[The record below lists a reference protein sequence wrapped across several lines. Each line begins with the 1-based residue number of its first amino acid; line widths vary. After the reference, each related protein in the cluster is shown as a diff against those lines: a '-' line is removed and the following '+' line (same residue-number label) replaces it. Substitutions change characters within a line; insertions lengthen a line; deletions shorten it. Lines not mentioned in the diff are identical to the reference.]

1 MVSWHDSEKRWTI
14 QRKSWARADVNLTSF
29 RFFFR
34 FFFSEDIFPPK
45 MALDSVVSLLFER
58 LGHRDLLVL
67 RGTNGEF
74 RAVASDDHA
83 WADPLRRMVQH
94 FAAGE
99 DELKSPVYPVR
110 AHGERR
116 DAISFFPHAAERV
129 ELAGFVLPPIWQHK
143 IRFTSDGILEDML
156 HPESEIERNGIWP
169 SRSEVFKARPLPLR
183 CELCDVECDSYASFT
198 EHCITFK
205 HKVLLD
211 PSKKFDP
218 RFEDPRFQDPRHG
231 GDFYAVLP
239 TMAKFEAMH
248 RYREAMVAWFRKPMD
263 AAGRA
268 SMDWYAEMA
277 YNRMRDIAPRLGLST
292 LELEFVQI
300 GCNPERVA
308 EICVEEFVV
317 RDFLDNGLAGG
328 HALDFVKNG
337 WRKWSTTVCGPVHI
351 RGLFRCITGCDY
363 TLH

>member
-1 MVSWHDSEKRWTI
+1 MC
-14 QRKSWARADVNLTSF
+14 RAS
-29 RFFFR
+29 R
-34 FFFSEDIFPPK
+34 
-45 MALDSVVSLLFER
+45 
-58 LGHRDLLVL
+58 
-67 RGTNGEF
+67 
-74 RAVASDDHA
+74 
-83 WADPLRRMVQH
+83 
-94 FAAGE
+94 
-99 DELKSPVYPVR
+99 R

-169 SRSEVFKARPLPLR
+169 SRTKVYKARPLPLR
-183 CELCDVECDSYASFT
+183 CELCDVECESYASFT
-198 EHCITFK
+198 EHCTTFK

-231 GDFYAVLP
+231 GDFYAALP

-268 SMDWYAEMA
+268 YMFRYAKMA
-277 YNRMRDIAPRLGLST
+277 YNRMRESAPRLGLSKSK
-292 LELEFVQI
+292 LESVLEK
-300 GCNPERVA
+300 CTAERVA
-308 EICVEEFVV
+308 EICVEDFVV
-317 RDFLDNGLAGG
+317 RDFRDNGLARGY
-328 HALDFVKNG
+328 ALDLVKNG
-337 WRKWSTTVCGPVHI
+337 WGKWSTTVSGPMI
-351 RGLFRCITGCDY
+351 IQGLLDCMTGWFDFK
-363 TLH
+363 LH

>member
-1 MVSWHDSEKRWTI
+1 
-14 QRKSWARADVNLTSF
+14 
-29 RFFFR
+29 
-34 FFFSEDIFPPK
+34 
-45 MALDSVVSLLFER
+45 MALDSVVSLLFENM
-58 LGHRDLLVL
+58 GHRDLLVL
-67 RGTNGEF
+67 RGTNREL

-83 WADPLRRMVQH
+83 WADPLRRMVQY

-99 DELKSPVYPVR
+99 DELKSPAYPVR

-116 DAISFFPHAAERV
+116 DAFSFFPHEAERV
-129 ELAGFVLPPIWQHK
+129 ELAGFVLPPICQHK

-156 HPESEIERNGIWP
+156 HPESENERNGIWP
-169 SRSEVFKARPLPLR
+169 SRTKVYKARPLPLR
-183 CELCDVECDSYASFT
+183 CKVCAVNCDSYASFT
-198 EHCITFK
+198 EHCITIK

-211 PSKKFDP
+211 PSKRFDP

-231 GDFYAVLP
+231 GNCYAALP
-239 TMAKFEAMH
+239 TMTKFKVMH

-263 AAGRA
+263 DAGRA
-268 SMDWYAEMA
+268 YMVWYAEMA
-277 YNRMRDIAPRLGLST
+277 HNRMRDIAPRLGLSMI
-292 LELEFVQI
+292 ELESVQI

-328 HALDFVKNG
+328 YALDFVQNG
-337 WRKWSTTVCGPVHI
+337 WRHWSFTARGPVFV
-351 RGLFRCITGCDY
+351 RRLFLRITGFDY